1 MPVDATV
8 PVAATSLPPRGSRLP
23 GLVQTL
29 VYGKFRHRVLPRAQ
43 RRHGDLFT
51 VKLAQFGKTVVV
63 VADPEQM
70 LRVFTGPDTV
80 FHGGEGNAVLTP
92 AMGARSVLVLD
103 EDEHKRMRR
112 LVLPAFSGAALR
124 GYREMV
130 AGITADEVAGW
141 PVGKPF
147 SGHRR
152 MQELTLDVIVRVVFG
167 ITDQARLAEMRPLVR
182 AIAAI
187 GPITLLGLS
196 GRRLR
201 GFGPWRTFRT
211 AQQRL
216 DELLYAEIAERR
228 QSADLP
234 GRTDVLSR
242 LLHAGADTVPAVTD
256 PVTATAE
263 TAVCERSGSL
273 PSPPA
278 SGRRGNAAAGGLS
291 DAELH
296 DQLITLLLA
305 GHETTA
311 AALAWALHEL
321 ARRPEHRARVRQA
334 ALADDDDYLTAVAK
348 ETLRIRPVV
357 FEVARMLAEP
367 VELGGYRLPAG
378 VSVMPAIGLSLAAP
392 RYYPDA
398 TEFRPERFLTGDL
411 PATAWLPFGSGGR
424 RCIGA
429 GFALMEIASVL
440 KAVLRDHDLAPD
452 RPARERARVRS
463 VTLVPRRGARIV
475 LTPRR
480 CPGDRRSGNS
490 GGMDPPAVWLA
501 CTEKGASP
509 RCLTWHRP
517 HSTPCLPRSRRRP
530 SAVSN
535 RPGRNCWPC

>member
-1 MPVDATV
+1 MPVDAPA
-8 PVAATSLPPRGSRLP
+8 PVVATSLPPRGSRLP

-51 VKLAQFGKTVVV
+51 LKLAQFGKTVVV

-70 LRVFTGPDTV
+70 LRVFTGPDTA
-80 FHGGEGNAVLTP
+80 FHGGEGNAVLAP
-92 AMGARSVLVLD
+92 AMGTRSMLVLD

-130 AGITADEVAGW
+130 VGIAAGEVAVW

-196 GRRLR
+196 DRRLR
-201 GFGPWRTFRT
+201 GFGPWRTFR
-211 AQQRL
+211 AVQQRL

-228 QSADLP
+228 RSADLS

-242 LLHAGADTVPAVTD
+242 LLHAGADD
-256 PVTATAE
+256 
-263 TAVCERSGSL
+263 
-273 PSPPA
+273 
-278 SGRRGNAAAGGLS
+278 AAGGGLS

-321 ARRPEHRARVRQA
+321 ARRPEYCARVRQA

-357 FEVARMLAEP
+357 FEVARTLAEP
-367 VELGGYRLPAG
+367 VELGEYRLPAG

-392 RYYPDA
+392 RYYPDT
-398 TEFRPERFLTGDL
+398 TEFRPERFLTDDL

-429 GFALMEIASVL
+429 GFALMEIVGVL

-480 CPGDRRSGNS
+480 
-490 GGMDPPAVWLA
+490 
-501 CTEKGASP
+501 
-509 RCLTWHRP
+509 
-517 HSTPCLPRSRRRP
+517 
-530 SAVSN
+530 
-535 RPGRNCWPC
+535 